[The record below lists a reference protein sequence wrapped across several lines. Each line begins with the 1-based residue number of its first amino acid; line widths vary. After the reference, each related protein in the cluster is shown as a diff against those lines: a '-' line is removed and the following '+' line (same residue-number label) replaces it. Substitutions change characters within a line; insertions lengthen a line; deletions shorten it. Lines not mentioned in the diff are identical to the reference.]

1 MGHGEINT
9 TKISQLVSNNPII
22 SLLPL
27 TVDLRTL
34 QSIKQLLDKKNWQL
48 TGLYYTKDVTVTAT
62 FNCNACATFFF
73 PATAV
78 IWF

>member
-62 FNCNACATFFF
+62 FNCN
-73 PATAV
+73 
-78 IWF
+78 

>member
-27 TVDLRTL
+27 TVDLKTL
-34 QSIKQLLDKKNWQL
+34 QSIKQLLDKKIGN
-48 TGLYYTKDVTVTAT
+48 
-62 FNCNACATFFF
+62 
-73 PATAV
+73 
-78 IWF
+78 